1 VDQETRQVMVN
12 RIEKRGSIRAHRWW
26 RIWPETPA
34 DMRGY
39 GEGFR
44 RPRCGSSGE
53 QKGRGR
59 GCLGL
64 FIGTVRY
71 RNGQELKELK
81 RGGRVTVSGGNCHRR
96 G

>member
-1 VDQETRQVMVN
+1 
-12 RIEKRGSIRAHRWW
+12 
-26 RIWPETPA
+26 
-34 DMRGY
+34 MRGY

-53 QKGRGR
+53 AKGERER
-59 GCLGL
+59 CPGL

-81 RGGRVTVSGGNCHRR
+81 RGGRGYCAEETVTGVVNARKKRTDRWDQFVSGEREERR
-96 G
+96 YLFGEKTS